1 LHAAVIEGGNG
12 CHDRWAWDFRVAR
25 LT

>member
-1 LHAAVIEGGNG
+1 VAVIEGGNG